1 MTAPAKVVLKNQR
14 AGNGKHTASQ
24 AGGVGAK
31 RSAMGA

>member
-1 MTAPAKVVLKNQR
+1 MTAPAKVLLKNQR
-14 AGNGKHTASQ
+14 AGNGKQTASQ